1 LESVRPKSQH
11 HSILSSSVVQIPRS
25 SHFLLFLLS
34 NDVEAGGG
42 TNFPELDLTVMPKR
56 GRVLIWPSVLDDDPN
71 EKDDRT
77 DHQAL
82 PVEAGKKY
90 GANAWLHMR
99 DFKVSEK
106 TNFFC
111 LDTIS
116 VDQYNVSVQL
126 KIFLP
131 LFVLECI
138 A

>member
-1 LESVRPKSQH
+1 MYTWKALDLRVNTIRFFR
-11 HSILSSSVVQIPRS
+11 VQLYKYLVHLIFF
-25 SHFLLFLLS
+25 FLLLS

-99 DFKVSEK
+99 DFKVRRE
-106 TNFFC
+106 
-111 LDTIS
+111 DE
-116 VDQYNVSVQL
+116 
-126 KIFLP
+126 FL
-131 LFVLECI
+131 LS
-138 A
+138 